1 MHRITG
7 WKLPLL
13 LLAPLAMSG
22 CITGR
27 SNPSA
32 TQPATTIEL
41 KRATVDY
48 WLAQPAAARVTGRDF
63 NVLWD
68 TCEQVARRWFFKI
81 DRRDYRARILS
92 TEPVISKQFFELWRK
107 DAGTADDVK
116 EASLGTVRRTIF
128 FEFSQDRDGAYTVT
142 PKVVVERQLRVDPK
156 YHLDPQ
162 QVMLYWYALRRDR
175 VMEQNLA
182 QAVREAMVAKAPPSL
197 PPSTSPATPD
207 EEHWR

>member
-1 MHRITG
+1 MYWITS

-13 LLAPLAMSG
+13 LLMSVALSG

-32 TQPATTIEL
+32 TQPATSIEL

-48 WLAQPAAARVTGRDF
+48 WLAQPATARVEARDI
-63 NVLWD
+63 NLLWD
-68 TCEQVARRWFFKI
+68 TCERVARRYFFRI
-81 DRRDYRARILS
+81 DRRDYRARVLS

-107 DAGTADDVK
+107 DAGTAEDVK

-128 FEFSQDRDGAYTVT
+128 FEFAQNKEGGYTVS
-142 PKVVVERQLRVDPK
+142 PKVVVERQSRVDSK

-162 QVMLYWYALRRDR
+162 QITLYWYALRRDK

-182 QAVREAMVAKAPPSL
+182 QSVREAMFAKAPPL
-197 PPSTSPATPD
+197 PSTSPAVP
-207 EEHWR
+207 EGERWR